1 MGKTQCE
8 KSRVQCK
15 TCVVRYK
22 KKTFLS
28 EGMCQCFGI
37 ARLFFRQTHLKAD
50 AQYNR
55 KRGAHTDGVEGKKRK
70 FLVVRV
76 LLRPACGFPNV
87 KNSAHVQVFTPRC
100 KFKTKT
106 SVVCCRCSLCA
117 KVAAPAFNCNFWSHG
132 LRLGRTKL
140 GTWDSRIFSF
150 WKWKKV
156 AGLQIHFVEE
166 FQPEQE
172 VITNNHTNFFTSKKK
187 TLHGVLFLSGKTT
200 ENKNKKHDHHFF
212 FSPRA
217 RKRLSVVKKQLRSGW
232 FCQ

>member
-1 MGKTQCE
+1 MPLASLTSFPCGFTVFSRCFLGVFDCAFFSSSVVHFFGALLAGRPLSGVWSRWAAEVLTQGTQKKQSMSKTPKKNTSKNMGKTQCE

-76 LLRPACGFPNV
+76 LLRPACSERQKFGPRPGV
-87 KNSAHVQVFTPRC
+87 HASLQVQ
-100 KFKTKT
+100 
-106 SVVCCRCSLCA
+106 
-117 KVAAPAFNCNFWSHG
+117 N
-132 LRLGRTKL
+132 
-140 GTWDSRIFSF
+140 
-150 WKWKKV
+150 
-156 AGLQIHFVEE
+156 
-166 FQPEQE
+166 
-172 VITNNHTNFFTSKKK
+172 
-187 TLHGVLFLSGKTT
+187 
-200 ENKNKKHDHHFF
+200 
-212 FSPRA
+212 
-217 RKRLSVVKKQLRSGW
+217 
-232 FCQ
+232 